1 MKAQLLFLLLFFI
14 GDAISQNANS
24 FLNHNKAAGFVGNR
38 GILFSDLSIGG
49 PGYAPINP
57 NSIPFSMLPQTIYGN
72 SIVGISRALDSLRGF
87 RSQYNG
93 GDIFTGPVA
102 SDYTN
107 ATYQTRFGNG
117 IWEVS
122 VTDIQYHLDNFQQAN
137 YVMDFDIENWPAH
150 GDTTNGE
157 AFYLAPFVD
166 ANGDGIYNPD
176 LGDYPEIRGES
187 AIYAIMN
194 DDKEDHVTGL
204 EKLKLEIHQMVYQS
218 WGSESVSGTTFVHFK
233 VFNRSPEIIPDFQFG
248 MYVDFDL
255 GNYIDDYIGTNPGQN
270 LFYGYNGDNFD
281 EPNGSGPGFGTNLP
295 AMGIVSLNEDLHAT
309 SFGGYSNLNSTF
321 SNQMN
326 GATQN
331 GTYVVLP
338 DGDTLRFIYS
348 GTTESVDTE
357 VSVQNPSGDRRMYA
371 SIKHK
376 SIAPNQAACYDFAYI
391 FAQVESPQSV
401 FEPVLK
407 LFAVADTIQAY
418 YDNQNFDCL
427 TDVLSVFELPKLNAV
442 AVFPNPF
449 TSSFTLQIP
458 DLTNFATVSI
468 FTTDGKLVQQFT
480 TSESK
485 SNVSFEG
492 DAGLYYYQIELNGNQ
507 YAGKLIKN

>member
-14 GDAISQNANS
+14 GDAFSQNANS

-248 MYVDFDL
+248 MYV
-255 GNYIDDYIGTNPGQN
+255 
-270 LFYGYNGDNFD
+270 
-281 EPNGSGPGFGTNLP
+281 
-295 AMGIVSLNEDLHAT
+295 
-309 SFGGYSNLNSTF
+309 
-321 SNQMN
+321 
-326 GATQN
+326 
-331 GTYVVLP
+331 
-338 DGDTLRFIYS
+338 
-348 GTTESVDTE
+348 
-357 VSVQNPSGDRRMYA
+357 
-371 SIKHK
+371 
-376 SIAPNQAACYDFAYI
+376 C
-391 FAQVESPQSV
+391 
-401 FEPVLK
+401 
-407 LFAVADTIQAY
+407 
-418 YDNQNFDCL
+418 
-427 TDVLSVFELPKLNAV
+427 
-442 AVFPNPF
+442 
-449 TSSFTLQIP
+449 
-458 DLTNFATVSI
+458 
-468 FTTDGKLVQQFT
+468 
-480 TSESK
+480 
-485 SNVSFEG
+485 
-492 DAGLYYYQIELNGNQ
+492 GL
-507 YAGKLIKN
+507 